1 MSTPLYQKVVVDVER
16 QIGDGVYRIGDRLPS
31 VRQASKFLSVSVTTI
46 NRAYDLL
53 ESTAWIRATPP
64 SGYVVVGI
72 LASTTGASDRTRS
85 DLVEPPPLDL
95 EGIARRVLGAAA
107 GGSKAPFGAVYPD
120 ARLFPNA
127 RLLALMRD
135 VSRRPEP
142 HHRHRQDIMGP
153 LELRREIAR
162 RYAVHGC
169 PVTLDEITV
178 TAGTMNAIN
187 LALSTVVRPGDAVAV
202 EDTSFFPMSFS
213 LQRFGLRPV
222 SVPVSAELGLDLAAL
237 ARALASGE
245 VKACLLMTNCHNPLS
260 ATMPAEKKRELV
272 RIIEKYEVPLVEND
286 AYGELLSPDEGT
298 SSVKQFDRSGLVL
311 HCSGFS
317 NSLSPELRVGW
328 IRAGRFRDRMLS
340 VKFLSNM
347 ASEWIA
353 QETVAEFLKLG
364 NFDRH
369 LRALRSAL
377 RERMATG
384 VSELAKWPRLIVR
397 RSQPRSGF
405 MIWLELA
412 AGTDSLRILRDRR
425 ATGVEFRAW
434 SALLGKSCEGK
445 RNSTQLQLCVDE
457 RYRRCIQ
464 YVDGTDR
471 TRVGRSRRRGL
482 MSGLGRRRL
491 SHVFRSFVTTRAGTM
506 LRIRD

>member
-1 MSTPLYQKVVVDVER
+1 MSTPLYLKIVADVER

-31 VRQASKFLSVSVTTI
+31 VRQASESLGVSVTTI

-53 ESTAWIRATPP
+53 ESAGRIRAKPQ
-64 SGYVVVGI
+64 SGYVVVR
-72 LASTTGASDRTRS
+72 TGAADGDSDRTLT
-85 DLVEPPPLDL
+85 DHAEPAPLDL
-95 EGIARRVLGAAA
+95 EGIARRILGVAA

-135 VSRRPEP
+135 VSRHPERQ
-142 HHRHRQDIMGP
+142 HRHRQDIMGT

-169 PVTLDEITV
+169 PVAPDEITV
-178 TAGTMNAIN
+178 TAGTMDAMN
-187 LALSTVVRPGDAVAV
+187 LALSTILRPGDAVAV

-213 LQRFGLRPV
+213 LQRLGLRPV
-222 SVPVSAELGLDLAAL
+222 PVPMSAESGLDLAVL
-237 ARALASGE
+237 DRTLDGGE

-260 ATMPAEKKRELV
+260 ATMPAEKKQELV
-272 RIIEKYEVPLVEND
+272 RIIEKYETPLIEND
-286 AYGELLSPDEGT
+286 TYGELLSPDEGT
-298 SSVKQFDRSGLVL
+298 SSAKQFDTSGLVL

-317 NSLSPELRVGW
+317 NCLSPELRVGW
-328 IRAGRFRDRMLS
+328 ITAGRFRDRMLS
-340 VKFLSNM
+340 MKFLSNM
-347 ASEWIA
+347 ASGWIA

-369 LRALRSAL
+369 LRTLRSAL

-384 VSELAKWPRLIVR
+384 VIELARWPELIVR

-412 AGTDSLRILRDRR
+412 AGTDSLRIYETAAR
-425 ATGVEFRAW
+425 
-434 SALLGKSCEGK
+434 
-445 RNSTQLQLCVDE
+445 Q
-457 RYRRCIQ
+457 
-464 YVDGTDR
+464 
-471 TRVGRSRRRGL
+471 GL
-482 MSGLGRRRL
+482 
-491 SHVFRSFVTTRAGTM
+491 SFVPGALFSVNRLRANEIALNFSFVWTDDTVKSLHTLMALIERESADPSADG
-506 LRIRD
+506 